1 MTKGLLT
8 TAVGSYPKPDYLT
21 QARSKAARKEIDPKE
36 LDRLGRQATEHWI
49 RLQEEL
55 DIDILVDGEMDRG
68 DMIAYF
74 AEHMEGWAISGL
86 VRSYGNRYYRKPIAV
101 GPVGRADSITVDWW
115 KYSQSLTDR
124 PVKGMLTGPYTIA
137 DWSFNEY
144 YPTREAFVMELAKA
158 VHDEAMDLERAGARY
173 IQIDEP
179 AVSTRPEEVDLAS
192 RALGIVTKGLSAYT
206 FTHTAEYSRTYAEF
220 AAVFDQI
227 VNLPVD
233 NLDLE
238 MANSDYFILDILKQK
253 GLPDN
258 KAISMGVLDV
268 HTHEIESVE
277 EIMAG
282 IKRGLEVIPPERL
295 YIKPDCG
302 LKTRRE
308 DEAMGKLRNMM
319 TAVRQVK
326 AETGIE

>member
-8 TAVGSYPKPDYLT
+8 TAVGSYPKPEYLT
-21 QARSKAARKEIDPKE
+21 QARSKVARGEMDADE
-36 LDRLGRQATEHWI
+36 LQRLERKATEHWI

-55 DIDILVDGEMDRG
+55 GLDILVDGEMNRG
-68 DMIAYF
+68 DMVAYF
-74 AEHMEGWAISGL
+74 AEHMEGWTISGL
-86 VRSYGNRYYRKPIAV
+86 VRSYGNRYYRKPIAI
-101 GPVGRADSITVDWW
+101 GPVGRAGSITVDWW
-115 KYSQSLTDR
+115 KYAQGLTDR

-144 YPTREAFVMELAKA
+144 YPSREAFVMDLARA
-158 VHDEAMDLERAGARY
+158 IHDEAVDLERAGAKY

-179 AVSTRPEEVDLAS
+179 ALSTRPEEVELAS

-206 FTHTAEYSRTYAEF
+206 FTHTAEYSQTYAEF
-220 AAVFDQI
+220 EAVFDQI

-238 MANSDYFILDILKQK
+238 MVNSDYFILDLLHQK
-253 GLPDN
+253 GLPDD

-277 EIMAG
+277 EIVAG

-302 LKTRRE
+302 LKTRKE
-308 DEAMGKLRNMM
+308 EEAVAKLTNMM
-319 TAVRQVK
+319 TAVREVK
-326 AETGIE
+326 AELGIE

>member
-21 QARSKAARKEIDPKE
+21 QARSKAARKEIDPQE

-55 DIDILVDGEMDRG
+55 GIDILVDGEMDRG
-68 DMIAYF
+68 DMVAYF

-144 YPTREAFVMELAKA
+144 YPTREAFVMELARA
-158 VHDEAMDLERAGARY
+158 VHDEAMDLERAGAKY

-206 FTHTAEYSRTYAEF
+206 FTHTAEYSQTYAEF

-253 GLPDN
+253 GLPND
-258 KAISMGVLDV
+258 KAVSMGVLDV

-277 EIMAG
+277 EIVAG

-308 DEAMGKLRNMM
+308 DEAVGKLRNMM
-319 TAVRQVK
+319 TAVWQVK

>member
-1 MTKGLLT
+1 MTRGLLT
-8 TAVGSYPKPDYLT
+8 TAVGSYPKPYYLT
-21 QARSKAARKEIDPKE
+21 QARGKAARKEIDPQE

-55 DIDILVDGEMDRG
+55 GIDILVDGEMNRG
-68 DMIAYF
+68 DMVAYF

-101 GPVGRADSITVDWW
+101 GPVGRVDSITVDWW
-115 KYSQSLTDR
+115 EYSQGLTDR

-144 YPTREAFVMELAKA
+144 YPSREAFVMELARA
-158 VHDEAMDLERAGARY
+158 VHDEAMDLERAGAKY

-179 AVSTRPEEVDLAS
+179 AVSTRPEEVELAS

-206 FTHTAEYSRTYAEF
+206 FTHTAEYSQTYAEF

-238 MANSDYFILDILKQK
+238 MANSDYFILDLLQQK
-253 GLPDN
+253 GLPDD

-277 EIMAG
+277 EIVAG
-282 IKRGLEVIPPERL
+282 IRRGLEVIPPERL

-308 DEAMGKLRNMM
+308 DEAVGKLRNMM

>member
-1 MTKGLLT
+1 MTRGLLT

-21 QARSKAARKEIDPKE
+21 QARSKAARKEIDPQE

-55 DIDILVDGEMDRG
+55 GIDILVDGEMDRG
-68 DMIAYF
+68 DMVAYF

-101 GPVGRADSITVDWW
+101 GPVGRADSITVDSW
-115 KYSQSLTDR
+115 KYAQSLTDR

-144 YPTREAFVMELAKA
+144 YPSREAFVMELAKA
-158 VHDEAMDLERAGARY
+158 VHDEAMDLERAGAKY

-206 FTHTAEYSRTYAEF
+206 FTHTAEYSQTYAEF
-220 AAVFDQI
+220 EAVFDQI

-238 MANSDYFILDILKQK
+238 MANSDYFILDVLRQK
-253 GLPDN
+253 GLPDD
-258 KAISMGVLDV
+258 KAVSMGVLDV

-277 EIMAG
+277 EIVAG

-308 DEAMGKLRNMM
+308 DEAVAKLRNMM

-326 AETGIE
+326 AEMGIE

>member
-21 QARSKAARKEIDPKE
+21 QARSKAARKEIDPQE

-55 DIDILVDGEMDRG
+55 GIDILVDGEMDRG
-68 DMIAYF
+68 DMVAYF

-144 YPTREAFVMELAKA
+144 YPTREAFVMELARA
-158 VHDEAMDLERAGARY
+158 VHDEAMDLERAGAKY

-206 FTHTAEYSRTYAEF
+206 FTHTAEYSQTYAEF

-238 MANSDYFILDILKQK
+238 MANSNYFILDILKQK
-253 GLPDN
+253 GLPSD
-258 KAISMGVLDV
+258 KAVSMGVLDV

-277 EIMAG
+277 EIVAG
-282 IKRGLEVIPPERL
+282 IRRGLEVIPPERL

-308 DEAMGKLRNMM
+308 DEAVGKLRNMM
-319 TAVRQVK
+319 AAVRQVK